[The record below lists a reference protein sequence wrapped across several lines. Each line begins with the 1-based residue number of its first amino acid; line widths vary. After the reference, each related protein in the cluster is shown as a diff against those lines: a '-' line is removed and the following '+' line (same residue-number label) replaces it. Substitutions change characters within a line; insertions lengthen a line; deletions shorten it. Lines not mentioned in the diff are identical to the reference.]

1 MSRLMRYAIL
11 PAVFVLLLFA
21 GWRVVGQMQAERHA
35 QTEPERALR
44 WRPNH
49 PGALLV
55 LAERQLAKG
64 DTGAAQATARRLLA
78 HEPLQGEAFRVLAE
92 AADRQGRRAEAFR
105 LYRIA
110 EHRAPRDLQT
120 RAWLTQRYLELGEYP
135 QALAQIDRILRMSPQ
150 RARSIHPLLVRLAQD
165 PRFAEALARA
175 LASGPPWRPGMLEA
189 LRDPKAGNPVA
200 AGRVM
205 QALQDQGGLSPVEYA
220 NWLDSLIAQGRWG
233 EAYARW
239 AGAVAKPGDRLP
251 QAYNGDFAA
260 RPSGSG
266 FDWRLGRVP
275 GVLLEFESAAGSS
288 GQAAYLR
295 FLDRRV
301 PSAGLEL
308 PMLLSPGHYRLAL
321 RMRAQSLRS
330 EMGLQWIIACAG
342 AGGEVARIES
352 IDGSFGWR
360 EFEADFQIPA
370 SGCPGQWLRLVNPVP
385 AGAAQR
391 VVGELWVDDVRIVVQ
406 GRREPAAEAGQAV
419 ASPRRLH

>member
-64 DTGAAQATARRLLA
+64 DTSAAQATTRRLLA

-301 PSAGLEL
+301 PNAQDWSSRCCCRRATIGST
-308 PMLLSPGHYRLAL
+308 LS
-321 RMRAQSLRS
+321 MRAQSPCAARS
-330 EMGLQWIIACAG
+330 ACNGSLPAQER
-342 AGGEVARIES
+342 AGEVARTR
-352 IDGSFGWR
+352 IDRW
-360 EFEADFQIPA
+360 Q
-370 SGCPGQWLRLVNPVP
+370 LRL
-385 AGAAQR
+385 G
-391 VVGELWVDDVRIVVQ
+391 VRIRGGLPDPVQ
-406 GRREPAAEAGQAV
+406 QDARGNG
-419 ASPRRLH
+419 